1 MQQANVYQQYKAQ
14 SLETLTKGE
23 IVVKLFEEASKQISL
38 GIFLLNNNNAF
49 KAYNAI
55 AKAQK
60 IIKTL
65 RFSLDDKYAI
75 SIELSEL
82 YAFIE
87 QNLIVANGS
96 KNIPLL
102 KEMLALTDDFKV
114 TFRQAEKMARAQK

>member
-60 IIKTL
+60 IMKTL